1 MTCEYV
7 FALLS
12 YWASAHPSFS
22 GYDDDYD
29 DALLDDHLMLW
40 DSIQSSRDGI
50 AVRTIRSCGDR

>member
-1 MTCEYV
+1 MCLRCCRTG
-7 FALLS
+7 LRLT
-12 YWASAHPSFS
+12 PSFS